1 VTGVLEVAGLEAS
14 YGSAQVLFDIALEVG
29 DGEVVGLLGRNGAGK
44 TSLLRAIMGIDVK
57 RHGAVR
63 LHGKSIGGART
74 EAIARA
80 GVGWVPDDRRIFPDL
95 TVAENLALA
104 GRRATKEVTAE
115 LVDALPLLGD
125 LLDRRGTALSGGE
138 QQVVAV
144 ARALAGRPRLLLLD
158 EPSEGLAPVVV
169 EALTAAIAELPQ
181 RLGVAILVAD
191 ENLAVALEMSQRV
204 YVLEAG
210 AIVHESTAAA
220 FAGQTELQDKYLALS
235 GG

>member
-1 VTGVLEVAGLEAS
+1 MTGVLEVAGLEAS

-220 FAGQTELQDKYLALS
+220 FAEQTELQDKYLALS

>member
-1 VTGVLEVAGLEAS
+1 MSAVLEVAGLGAA
-14 YGSAQVLFDIALEVG
+14 YGSAQVLFDVALEVG
-29 DGEVVGLLGRNGAGK
+29 EAEIVGLLGRNGAGK

-57 RHGAVR
+57 RHGAVW
-63 LHGKSIGGART
+63 LHGKSIASART
-74 EAIARA
+74 EKIARG

-104 GRRATKEVTAE
+104 GRRATKEVTDE

-125 LLDRRGTALSGGE
+125 LVDRRGSALSGGE
-138 QQVVAV
+138 QQVVAI

-169 EALTAAIAELPQ
+169 EALTAAIAGLPQ

-210 AIVHESTAAA
+210 SIVHEGTAAA
-220 FAGQTELQDKYLALS
+220 FSGQRDLQDRYLALS
-235 GG
+235 GA